1 MNQSNQPQGNVA
13 AAPNKSVAS
22 SNFNS
27 TSGKVEGWEKMASI
41 GGGALL
47 LTRGLRKGG
56 IFGLANMAMG
66 ACAIYRGMSGHC
78 ALKSK
83 IMNKIN

>member
-1 MNQSNQPQGNVA
+1 MNPSNQPQGNVA
-13 AAPNKSVAS
+13 TAPNKSVAS
-22 SNFNS
+22 SS
-27 TSGKVEGWEKMASI
+27 SGNTGSVEGWEKIASI

-66 ACAIYRGMSGHC
+66 ACAIFRGVTGHC

-83 IMNKIN
+83 FMNKIT

>member
-1 MNQSNQPQGNVA
+1 MNPSNQPQGNVA
-13 AAPNKSVAS
+13 TKPDKSVP
-22 SNFNS
+22 S
-27 TSGKVEGWEKMASI
+27 TSGSSSGNVEGWEKIASI

-66 ACAIYRGMSGHC
+66 ACAIYRGMTGHC

-83 IMNKIN
+83 IMNKIT